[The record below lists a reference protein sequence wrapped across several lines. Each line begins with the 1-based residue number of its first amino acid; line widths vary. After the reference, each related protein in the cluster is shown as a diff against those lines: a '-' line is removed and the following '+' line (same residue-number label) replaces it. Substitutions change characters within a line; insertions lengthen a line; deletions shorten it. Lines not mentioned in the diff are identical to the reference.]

1 MFDKIVMLNIKLMT
15 ELNCVVKL
23 DAFEAVQL
31 KLVGL
36 VVVLIVVDIGDREG
50 HVMTG
55 QFVLELCIVVGH
67 VMTGQFVLELCVD
80 VLVIV
85 INGQVWQFEVY
96 VITELFEMIVSL
108 WISSKD

>member
-55 QFVLELCIVVGH
+55 QFVLELC
-67 VMTGQFVLELCVD
+67 VD